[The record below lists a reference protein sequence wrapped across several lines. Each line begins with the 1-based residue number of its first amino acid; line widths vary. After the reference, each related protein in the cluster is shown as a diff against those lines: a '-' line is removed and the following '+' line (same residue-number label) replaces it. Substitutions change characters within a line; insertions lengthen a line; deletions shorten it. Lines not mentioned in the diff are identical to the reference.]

1 MREGELKGLVV
12 HKVGLFGRL
21 ESAKELRG
29 QIGCGIK
36 KVNERLPEEEYT
48 GSYEAVSKAFE
59 DSYLETKNKRLR
71 DNIHVKEIPYYETSN
86 LSDGVT
92 VYIGSEIEFE

>member
-1 MREGELKGLVV
+1 MREGELKGLVI
-12 HKVGLFGRL
+12 HKAGLFGRL

-48 GSYEAVSKAFE
+48 GSYEAVSRPFK
-59 DSYLETKNKRLR
+59 DSYLATKDKRLK

-92 VYIGSEIEFE
+92 VYIVSDVEVE